1 MNSYFTEMIRLADNI
16 ADNAHLGQVDKNGW
30 PYISHPRRVA
40 LKVREIAPEELR
52 TEAQIVAL
60 LHDIVEDTEVTL
72 PYLAQYFSARI
83 VDAVDALT
91 KRPHEPLESSMA
103 RVRANEIA
111 LWVKRADIA
120 DNTDPERISRLDED
134 TRKRLTK
141 KYNKSLRLLGIT
153 KE

>member
-1 MNSYFTEMIRLADNI
+1 MLTTPTLGKSIKTVGLIYLIRDGL
-16 ADNAHLGQVDKNGW
+16 L
-30 PYISHPRRVA
+30 
-40 LKVREIAPEELR
+40 LKCAKLPLKSF
-52 TEAQIVAL
+52 AQKHRSWAL
-60 LHDIVEDTEVTL
+60 LHDTGEDTEVTL
-72 PYLAQYFSARI
+72 PYLAWYFSARI

>member
-1 MNSYFTEMIRLADNI
+1 M
-16 ADNAHLGQVDKNGW
+16 
-30 PYISHPRRVA
+30 
-40 LKVREIAPEELR
+40 REIAPEELR

-60 LHDIVEDTEVTL
+60 LHDTVEDTEVTL
-72 PYLAQYFSARI
+72 PYFAWYFSARI
-83 VDAVDALT
+83 VDAVDAFT

-111 LWVKRADIA
+111 LWVKLANIA

>member
-1 MNSYFTEMIRLADNI
+1 MLTTPTLGKSIKTVGLIYLIRDGLLLKCAKLPLKSF
-16 ADNAHLGQVDKNGW
+16 AQKH
-30 PYISHPRRVA
+30 ISW
-40 LKVREIAPEELR
+40 
-52 TEAQIVAL
+52 AL
-60 LHDIVEDTEVTL
+60 LHDTVEDTEVTL
-72 PYLAQYFSARI
+72 PYLAWYFSARI

>member
-1 MNSYFTEMIRLADNI
+1 
-16 ADNAHLGQVDKNGW
+16 
-30 PYISHPRRVA
+30 
-40 LKVREIAPEELR
+40 
-52 TEAQIVAL
+52 
-60 LHDIVEDTEVTL
+60 
-72 PYLAQYFSARI
+72 
-83 VDAVDALT
+83 
-91 KRPHEPLESSMA
+91 MA

-134 TRKRLTK
+134 SRKRLTK

>member
-1 MNSYFTEMIRLADNI
+1 MLTTPTLGKSIKTVGLIYLIRDGL
-16 ADNAHLGQVDKNGW
+16 L
-30 PYISHPRRVA
+30 
-40 LKVREIAPEELR
+40 LKCAKLPLKSF
-52 TEAQIVAL
+52 AQKHRSWAL
-60 LHDIVEDTEVTL
+60 LHDTVEDTEATL
-72 PYLAQYFSARI
+72 PYLAWYFSARI